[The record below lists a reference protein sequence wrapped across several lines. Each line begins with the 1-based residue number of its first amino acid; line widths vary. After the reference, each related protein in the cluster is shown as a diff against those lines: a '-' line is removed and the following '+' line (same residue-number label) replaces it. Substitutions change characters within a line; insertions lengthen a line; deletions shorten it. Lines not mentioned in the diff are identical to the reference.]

1 VKRISWSQGLS
12 GTADGVVV
20 VPLAGAVAVRL
31 LADRVGLTS
40 GLSAALAAWVH
51 PWPVATSTT
60 SARISKPALE

>member
-31 LADRVGLTS
+31 LAAGRAHLGPVG
-40 GLSAALAAWVH
+40 GIGAAWVH